1 MPVNASDRHFGWK
14 AKDFNLLSVDQKYYN
29 LKELT
34 GTKGTLIVFISNH
47 CPYVVEIASRLC
59 FEANELFKIGIKTI
73 AIMSNDVENYP
84 EDSFDNMIK
93 FQKKYNF
100 DFPYLYDLT
109 QDVAKKYKAVCT
121 PDFFGFNH
129 NLELQY
135 RGRIDS
141 GTIKKNKIIKRE
153 LYYAMKLISIKGI
166 GPKEQFNSFG
176 CSIKWK

>member
-1 MPVNASDRHFGWK
+1 
-14 AKDFNLLSVDQKYYN
+14 
-29 LKELT
+29 
-34 GTKGTLIVFISNH
+34 
-47 CPYVVEIASRLC
+47 
-59 FEANELFKIGIKTI
+59 
-73 AIMSNDVENYP
+73 MSNDVEKYP

-121 PDFFGFNH
+121 SDFFGFNH
-129 NLELQY
+129 NIELQY

-141 GTIKKNKIIKRE
+141 GTIKKNKIIKWE

-166 GPKEQFNSFG
+166 GPKKLEQSFEVINSWTFH
-176 CSIKWK
+176 